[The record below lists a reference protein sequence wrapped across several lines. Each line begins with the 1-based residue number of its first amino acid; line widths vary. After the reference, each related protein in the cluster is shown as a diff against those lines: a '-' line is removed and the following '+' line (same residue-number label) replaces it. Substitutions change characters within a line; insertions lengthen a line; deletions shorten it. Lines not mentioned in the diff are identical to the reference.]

1 MKIDRSTKSRIRV
14 DVLLS
19 VLLLVLCLAFAVIA
33 RFGLGS
39 ETIQLVFTLGV
50 GYYFGNIISLLRIY
64 YDKY

>member
-1 MKIDRSTKSRIRV
+1 MKIDRVTKSRIRV

-19 VLLLVLCLAFAVIA
+19 VLLLVLCLVFAVIA

-39 ETIQLVFTLGV
+39 EPIQLVFTLGG
-50 GYYFGNIISLLRIY
+50 GYYFGNIIFLLRIY

>member
-39 ETIQLVFTLGV
+39 EPIQLVFTLGV
-50 GYYFGNIISLLRIY
+50 GYYFGNIIALLRIY